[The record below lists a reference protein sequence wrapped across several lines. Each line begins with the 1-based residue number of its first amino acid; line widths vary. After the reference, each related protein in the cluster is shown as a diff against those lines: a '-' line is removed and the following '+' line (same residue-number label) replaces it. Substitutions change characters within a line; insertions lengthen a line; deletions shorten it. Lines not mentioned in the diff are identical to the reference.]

1 MIYDEI
7 KKGES
12 LNMEFKITLPKN
24 SEEYIKTIIAF
35 ANTSGG
41 KLIVGIDD
49 ITTQIVGITED
60 VFQVMD
66 AISNTISDMCTP
78 QIIPNIYIQTIEDKT
93 IIVIEVNRGMSTPYY
108 IKSLGKEKGT
118 YIRVGA
124 TSRLADET
132 IIQDLELQGVRKS
145 FDELIYKDSE
155 FNQEKALNLCNDI
168 YKYMSKGS
176 PNGSQVQDV
185 SIKNLENWKIISRIG
200 ENILTTNAFELL
212 TENPFNFAIIKC
224 AVFKGIDRAIF
235 IDHCQ
240 YGGSIYT
247 QVEKAYNYVLEHIN
261 LNSTFEGI
269 MRKDEY
275 EIPCNAIKEAIV
287 NAVIHRNY
295 LENACIDI
303 SIYDDRVE
311 ITSPGLLYGGLTIED
326 IKQGY
331 SKIRNVLIA
340 KIFNQ
345 MHIMEQ
351 WGTGIQRIIS
361 DCKSYGLIEPQF
373 IQHNNFFRVTLFRPI
388 KKADRINLIREYI
401 KTHGSITN
409 SEAQDILNLAPS
421 TVKRLL
427 SELVKDNILIANG
440 KNKFRVYTLKNI
452 E

>member
-24 SEEYIKTIIAF
+24 SEKYIKTIIAF

-41 KLIVGIDD
+41 KLIVEIDD

-66 AISNTISDMCTP
+66 AIFNTISDMCTL

-93 IIVIEVNRGMSTPYY
+93 IIVIEINRGMSTPYY

-132 IIQDLELQGVRKS
+132 IIQDLELQGVGKS

-224 AVFKGIDRAIF
+224 AVFKGTDRAIF

-247 QVEKAYNYVLEHIN
+247 QV
-261 LNSTFEGI
+261 
-269 MRKDEY
+269 
-275 EIPCNAIKEAIV
+275 
-287 NAVIHRNY
+287 
-295 LENACIDI
+295 
-303 SIYDDRVE
+303 
-311 ITSPGLLYGGLTIED
+311 
-326 IKQGY
+326 
-331 SKIRNVLIA
+331 
-340 KIFNQ
+340 
-345 MHIMEQ
+345 
-351 WGTGIQRIIS
+351 
-361 DCKSYGLIEPQF
+361 
-373 IQHNNFFRVTLFRPI
+373 
-388 KKADRINLIREYI
+388 
-401 KTHGSITN
+401 
-409 SEAQDILNLAPS
+409 
-421 TVKRLL
+421 
-427 SELVKDNILIANG
+427 
-440 KNKFRVYTLKNI
+440 
-452 E
+452 